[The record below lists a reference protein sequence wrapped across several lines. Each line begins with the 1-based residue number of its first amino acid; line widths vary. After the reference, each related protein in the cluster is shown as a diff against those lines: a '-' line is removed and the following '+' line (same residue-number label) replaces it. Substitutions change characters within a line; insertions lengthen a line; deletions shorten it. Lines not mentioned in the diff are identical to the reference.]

1 MKKVAFLTNSMGGGG
16 AERIVA
22 TLGEYFSQ
30 DGEMKSEVVLFERND
45 FYKPHEEVQINY
57 LADFGGEEHPIL
69 KLLSLPLIAWR
80 LRSYV
85 KQNKIDVVQSHLYR
99 ANYVNI
105 MAQMMGG
112 THESQIVNHDNFFR
126 GYKKSFMGRQKLKLI
141 NFFYKRADKIIA
153 ISEDMKEGMEE
164 LLGRRVEKINNPY
177 DIEMMENRGR
187 EEVTELPSGRK
198 YIISVGSLIPLK
210 RVEDVIEG
218 YSKIATRHS
227 DYDLVI
233 LGDGSERKT
242 LEGLTEILG
251 VEKRVHFLGR
261 VANPFKYLK
270 KSEIFV
276 MASESEGFPN
286 VLIEAMACDCQVV
299 ASDCI
304 SGPRE
309 IINPDLHR
317 RVEELTSGGYGTLF
331 PVGNVEALSQG
342 LEGAIEGKVKAQ
354 VMKRAGSFQRDIIMK
369 RYKEVLLNG

>member
-1 MKKVAFLTNSMGGGG
+1 LKKVAFLTNSMGGGG

-30 DGEMKSEVVLFERND
+30 DRDMKAEMILFEKNH
-45 FYKPHEEVQINY
+45 FYKPSKETPITY
-57 LADFGGEEHPIL
+57 LGDFSGKESPVV
-69 KLLSLPLIAWR
+69 KLLLLPLIAWR

-85 KQNKIDVVQSHLYR
+85 RKNNIDVVQSHLYR

-126 GYKKSFMGRQKLKLI
+126 GYKGSFIGRQKLKLV
-141 NFFYKRADKIIA
+141 NFFYRRADKIIA

-177 DIEMMENRGR
+177 DIEMMEERGR
-187 EEVTELPSGRK
+187 EEVTELPEGRK

-218 YSKIATRHS
+218 YSKMATRHPE
-227 DYDLVI
+227 YDLVI

-242 LEGLTEILG
+242 LEGLTQILG
-251 VEKRVHFLGR
+251 VEKRVHFMGR
-261 VANPFKYLK
+261 VENPFKYLK

-286 VLIEAMACDCQVV
+286 VLIEAMACNCQVV

-317 RVEELTSGGYGTLF
+317 RVDSLTSGGYGSLF
-331 PVGNVEALSQG
+331 PVGDVGALSQG
-342 LEGAIEGKVKAQ
+342 LERAIEDKIKAQ
-354 VMKRAGSFQRDIIMK
+354 VGKRAGSFQRDIIMK

>member
-22 TLGEYFSQ
+22 NLGEHFSQ
-30 DGEMKSEVVLFERND
+30 DGDLHSEVVLFERND
-45 FYKPHEEVQINY
+45 FYKPHEGVQINY
-57 LADFGGEEHPIL
+57 LADFRGKEHPIL

-85 KQNKIDVVQSHLYR
+85 RKNNIDVVQSHLYR

-126 GYKKSFMGRQKLKLI
+126 GYRKTFFGRQKLKLVD
-141 NFFYKRADKIIA
+141 FFYKRADKIIA
-153 ISEDMKEGMEE
+153 ISEDMREGMEE

-177 DIEMMENRGR
+177 DIEMMEAKGM
-187 EEVTELPSGRK
+187 EEVTELPKGRR

-210 RVEDVIEG
+210 RGEDVIEG
-218 YSKIATRHS
+218 YSKIANRYP

-233 LGDGSERKT
+233 LGDGSERKNLEELT
-242 LEGLTEILG
+242 KILGLEG
-251 VEKRVHFLGR
+251 RVHFLGR
-261 VANPFKYLK
+261 VENPFKYLK
-270 KSEIFV
+270 RSEIFV

-286 VLIEAMACDCQVV
+286 VLIEAMACGCQVV

-317 RVEELTSGGYGTLF
+317 RVDKLTSGGYGSLF
-331 PVGNVEALSQG
+331 PVGDVEALGQG
-342 LEGAIEGKVKAQ
+342 LESAIKGQAKYQ
-354 VMKRAGSFQRDIIMK
+354 VSRRAGDFQREIIMK

>member
-1 MKKVAFLTNSMGGGG
+1 MGGGG

-22 TLGEYFSQ
+22 NLGEYFSQ
-30 DGEMKSEVVLFERND
+30 DGDLHSEVVLFERND
-45 FYKPHEEVQINY
+45 FYKPHEGVQISY
-57 LADFGGEEHPIL
+57 LADFGGREHPVV

-85 KQNKIDVVQSHLYR
+85 RKNNIDVVQSHLYR

-126 GYKKSFMGRQKLKLI
+126 GYRKTFFGRQKLKLVD
-141 NFFYKRADKIIA
+141 FFYRRADKIIA

-177 DIEMMENRGR
+177 DIEMMETKGR
-187 EEVTELPSGRK
+187 EEVTELPEGRRH
-198 YIISVGSLIPLK
+198 IISVGSLIPLK

-218 YSKIATRHS
+218 YSKVANRHR

-233 LGDGSERKT
+233 LGDGSERKNLEELAKILG
-242 LEGLTEILG
+242 LEG
-251 VEKRVHFLGR
+251 RVHFLGR
-261 VANPFKYLK
+261 VENPFKYLK
-270 KSEIFV
+270 RSEIFV

-286 VLIEAMACDCQVV
+286 VLIEAMACGCQVV

-317 RVEELTSGGYGTLF
+317 RVEKLTSGGYGSLF
-331 PVGNVEALSQG
+331 PVGDVEALGQG
-342 LEGAIEGKVKAQ
+342 LESIIKGQAKYQ
-354 VMKRAGSFQRDIIMK
+354 VARRAGDFQREIIMK

>member
-22 TLGEYFSQ
+22 NLGEYFSQ
-30 DGEMKSEVVLFERND
+30 EEDLQSEVVLFERND
-45 FYKPHEEVQINY
+45 FYKPHEGVQVSY
-57 LADFGGEEHPIL
+57 LADFGGKEHPVL

-85 KQNKIDVVQSHLYR
+85 KKNNIDVVQSHLYR

-112 THESQIVNHDNFFR
+112 THQSQIVNHDNFFR
-126 GYKKSFMGRQKLKLI
+126 GYKKTFFGKQKLKLVD
-141 NFFYKRADKIIA
+141 FFYKRADKIIA

-177 DIEMMENRGR
+177 DIEMMETKGR
-187 EEVTELPSGRK
+187 EEVMELPEGRR

-218 YSKIATRHS
+218 YSKIATRYP

-233 LGDGSERKT
+233 LGDGSERKP

-261 VANPFKYLK
+261 VENPFKYLK
-270 KSEIFV
+270 RSEVFV

-286 VLIEAMACDCQVV
+286 VLIEAMACGCQVV

-317 RVEELTSGGYGTLF
+317 RVEKLTSGGYGSLF
-331 PVGNVEALSQG
+331 PVGDVEGLSQG
-342 LEGAIEGKVKAQ
+342 LEGAIQGKVKAQ

-369 RYKEVLLNG
+369 KYKEVLLNG

>member
-22 TLGEYFSQ
+22 NLGEHFSQ
-30 DGEMKSEVVLFERND
+30 DGDLQSEVVLFERND
-45 FYKPHEEVQINY
+45 FYKPHGEVQVSY
-57 LADFGGEEHPIL
+57 LADFVGEEHPVL

-85 KQNKIDVVQSHLYR
+85 RKNNIDVVQSHLYR

-105 MAQMMGG
+105 IAQMMGG
-112 THESQIVNHDNFFR
+112 THKSQIVNHDNFFR
-126 GYKKSFMGRQKLKLI
+126 GYRRSFMGRQKLKLVD
-141 NFFYKRADKIIA
+141 FFYRRADKIIA
-153 ISEDMKEGMEE
+153 ISEDMKEGMED

-177 DIEMMENRGR
+177 DIEMMEVKGR
-187 EEVTELPSGRK
+187 EKVTELPEDRK

-218 YSKIATRHS
+218 YSKVANRYS
-227 DYDLVI
+227 DYDLII
-233 LGDGSERKT
+233 LGDGSERKK
-242 LEGLTEILG
+242 LEELAEILG

-261 VANPFKYLK
+261 VENPFKYLK

-286 VLIEAMACDCQVV
+286 VLIEAMACNCQVV

-317 RVEELTSGGYGTLF
+317 RVEELTSGGYGSLF
-331 PVGNVEALSQG
+331 PVGDVEALSQG
-342 LEGAIEGKVKAQ
+342 LEGAIEGRVKAQ
-354 VMKRAGSFQRDIIMK
+354 VIKRAGSFQRNIIMK
-369 RYKEVLLNG
+369 KYKEVLLNG